1 MGLKDVVSAMNRLL
15 ELSLFVTKW
24 MDDLPLEGDQG
35 APNAE
40 TRAPYIELF
49 DFIWQASRTVLIR
62 WDELSKNK
70 SSKQP
75 DDVLEAIKYEV
86 RLINNFELFQS
97 DLIYFSLQFHE
108 TLPIAIIWDQVSQ
121 WRKNLRVVQHV
132 IKIVSFV

>member
-1 MGLKDVVSAMNRLL
+1 MSLKDVVSAMDRLL

-24 MDDLPLEGDQG
+24 MDDLPSEGDQG

-70 SSKQP
+70 ISQQS
-75 DDVLEAIKYEV
+75 DHVLEAIKFEV
-86 RLINNFELFQS
+86 SVSSIIFPFSKILITFFP
-97 DLIYFSLQFHE
+97 
-108 TLPIAIIWDQVSQ
+108 TV
-121 WRKNLRVVQHV
+121 
-132 IKIVSFV
+132 

>member
-1 MGLKDVVSAMNRLL
+1 MVSAMDRLL

-24 MDDLPLEGDQG
+24 MDDLPLEGDHG

-70 SSKQP
+70 SSHQT
-75 DDVLEAIKYEV
+75 DHVLQAIKYEV
-86 RLINNFELFQS
+86 SVRSIIDIIIIIIFLNNNSLFDSLTRRCQS
-97 DLIYFSLQFHE
+97 PLFG
-108 TLPIAIIWDQVSQ
+108 
-121 WRKNLRVVQHV
+121 
-132 IKIVSFV
+132 IK